1 MSKDKI
7 TGMIQNGYDGEK
19 IVVPVDIMEATFE
32 GVPVQI
38 ITVEHGGKIEPMLPL
53 SEIAEKIGHERR
65 WLWDIYKRHEEV
77 LHEYSCVLITQTH
90 DHDGRAV
97 LREQICFN
105 RDGLIG
111 LLMKLSV
118 KRIKSE
124 EKRERI
130 KRFQKWGIETLGKI
144 VAGEQT
150 LNPAEQQL
158 ALILQD
164 IYKRLG
170 TIEEQFKD
178 SNPSLSEATILKLA
192 QKQKKAH
199 KAAVGVSLDRDLLIK
214 FDNEVLY
221 HPIFANRSQAIEYSM
236 RRFLAGV

>member
-1 MSKDKI
+1 MRKDKI

-19 IVVPVDIMEATFE
+19 IVVPIDIMEETFE
-32 GVPVQI
+32 GAPVQI
-38 ITVEHGGKIEPMLPL
+38 ITVEHGGKTEPMIPL

-65 WLWDIYKRHEEV
+65 HLWTVYKRHEET
-77 LHEYSCVLITQTH
+77 LSEYTSVLIMRTERK
-90 DHDGRAV
+90 DG
-97 LREQICFN
+97 LCQSYNQLCFN

-144 VAGEQT
+144 VAGERA

-170 TIEEQFKD
+170 TIEQQLENP
-178 SNPSLSEATILKLA
+178 NPSLGEATILKLP
-192 QKQKKAH
+192 QKQTKAH
-199 KAAVGVSLDRDLLIK
+199 KVAVGVSMDRNLRRD
-214 FDNEVLY
+214 FDNEVLR
-221 HPIFANRSQAIEYSM
+221 HPIFANRSQAIEYCM
-236 RRFLAGV
+236 RLFLAGV